1 MNLLSK
7 IVIPLFVVLVIMYG
21 FKKKINVYDSFLEGA
36 KEGLYITFNIFPAVI
51 AMVFAINIFLDS
63 NFIYFLLNSVRGI
76 LDIVHI
82 PIEIMPM
89 ALLRPVS
96 GTASLAIM
104 NDIFINFGPD
114 SYLGRL
120 ASILQGC
127 TDTTIYV
134 LALYFSSIGIKKIR
148 YALGVG
154 LFADLIG
161 IIAAFILTMLIF

>member
-21 FKKKINVYDSFLEGA
+21 FRKKINVYESFLAGA

-63 NFIYFLLNSVRGI
+63 NFIYFFLNSFRNFFNF
-76 LDIVHI
+76 LNI
-82 PIEIMPM
+82 PLEIMPM

-104 NDIFINFGPD
+104 NDIFIKHGPD

-148 YALGVG
+148 YSLGVG
-154 LFADLIG
+154 LFADFVG
-161 IIAAFILTMLIF
+161 ITVAFLLTMFLF